1 MAIAG
6 KFYESDYEEAFCQ
19 VMQEA
24 GWDYTFGG
32 ALHRK
37 YTDTLLEDDLRS
49 YLANAYFSKG
59 ITDADLIT
67 IIARMRNVGSSTEYK
82 SLREAFRLY
91 QDGFDFNPNDSTR
104 TPFHIDYIDFDNPEN
119 NIYRVVNQLEV
130 HQGNEIRIPDV
141 VLYINGIPVCI
152 VELKNPTDEN
162 ATIREAHTQITV
174 RYKRDIPSLLK
185 YTALAVI
192 SDGSNSRLGSVFTP
206 YEFFYAWKKIEN
218 KSEAQMGV
226 EQMVTLIYGA
236 LAPKRITAIIRDY
249 VYFPD
254 LDDKE
259 DDETEIVC
267 RYPQFF
273 AAEQMRDNIIAH
285 LRSRGGDGKGGTY
298 FGATGCGKTYTMLFL
313 ARQLALRSKAYLE
326 SPTILIIVDREDLET
341 QAGKLFCKSKEYMND
356 NSIRVFDTIE
366 DLRKEMSLRTRGG
379 VYVTTI
385 QKFQSTLGL
394 LNDRSNIICF
404 SDEAHRTQ
412 VSLGS
417 GLKVVDKA
425 EDQTKLGAFV
435 THGFATYL
443 RTALPN
449 ATYVGFTGTP
459 IDETIHVFGAEVDRY
474 TMRQSV
480 DDGITVDI
488 KYEARLARVL
498 VDSEQAKQIE
508 AYYEQC
514 AEEGATEEDIR
525 KSKEAMSSLNIILG
539 DPERQ
544 NKLAVDIINHYDRFC
559 EEQPELVQKA
569 MIVCSDR
576 KIAYGLY
583 KLIAKYRPEWV
594 EPRKAMNE
602 EGLSAEELEK
612 LEAVQFVNLIATRE
626 RNDEKEMYD
635 ALGDKDN
642 RKHLA
647 ELFKDDKS
655 NFRIAIVVDMWITG
669 FDAPCL
675 SVLYNDKPLQKH
687 TLIQTISRVNRK
699 YKTKEY
705 GLIVDYIGIRK
716 NMQEALKKY
725 GGDDVV
731 GGDDLPTVLETFHNE
746 LQILKDLM
754 DKYDFTPF
762 FNGSPLGKLQCLQH
776 AAEFIQAQPAHKTE
790 KSNKKAVSFQTIYKG
805 HVRRM
810 RAAYNICNPA
820 GALTMD
826 ETAWAQC
833 FMAINSYLKKITDT
847 AHDVESMNRH
857 VAVMLKEVL
866 SCNGIETILA
876 TETEEE
882 IFGESFMRELDDVK
896 MPHTKFQL
904 LAQMLRRAIKE
915 YSKTNAIKGSEFAE
929 KLQKTV
935 DEYNKRDEL
944 VFVNDVTGDVV
955 SAVSDEIQS
964 KVESLTDELIALLK
978 QMKSDKDEFKKLGI
992 SFEEKAFYDILV
1004 DTRNK
1009 HEFEYSD
1016 EKCIDLARKI
1026 KELIDSSAMYADW
1039 INNNNIRNS
1048 LKNELIKLL
1057 YYNGYPP
1064 KWSADIFEK
1073 VLAQVENY
1081 KKNN

>member
-1 MAIAG
+1 
-6 KFYESDYEEAFCQ
+6 
-19 VMQEA
+19 
-24 GWDYTFGG
+24 
-32 ALHRK
+32 
-37 YTDTLLEDDLRS
+37 
-49 YLANAYFSKG
+49 
-59 ITDADLIT
+59 
-67 IIARMRNVGSSTEYK
+67 
-82 SLREAFRLY
+82 
-91 QDGFDFNPNDSTR
+91 
-104 TPFHIDYIDFDNPEN
+104 
-119 NIYRVVNQLEV
+119 
-130 HQGNEIRIPDV
+130 
-141 VLYINGIPVCI
+141 
-152 VELKNPTDEN
+152 
-162 ATIREAHTQITV
+162 
-174 RYKRDIPSLLK
+174 
-185 YTALAVI
+185 
-192 SDGSNSRLGSVFTP
+192 
-206 YEFFYAWKKIEN
+206 
-218 KSEAQMGV
+218 
-226 EQMVTLIYGA
+226 
-236 LAPKRITAIIRDY
+236 
-249 VYFPD
+249 
-254 LDDKE
+254 
-259 DDETEIVC
+259 
-267 RYPQFF
+267 
-273 AAEQMRDNIIAH
+273 
-285 LRSRGGDGKGGTY
+285 
-298 FGATGCGKTYTMLFL
+298 
-313 ARQLALRSKAYLE
+313 
-326 SPTILIIVDREDLET
+326 
-341 QAGKLFCKSKEYMND
+341 
-356 NSIRVFDTIE
+356 
-366 DLRKEMSLRTRGG
+366 
-379 VYVTTI
+379 
-385 QKFQSTLGL
+385 
-394 LNDRSNIICF
+394 
-404 SDEAHRTQ
+404 
-412 VSLGS
+412 
-417 GLKVVDKA
+417 
-425 EDQTKLGAFV
+425 
-435 THGFATYL
+435 
-443 RTALPN
+443 
-449 ATYVGFTGTP
+449 
-459 IDETIHVFGAEVDRY
+459 
-474 TMRQSV
+474 
-480 DDGITVDI
+480 
-488 KYEARLARVL
+488 
-498 VDSEQAKQIE
+498 
-508 AYYEQC
+508 
-514 AEEGATEEDIR
+514 
-525 KSKEAMSSLNIILG
+525 
-539 DPERQ
+539 
-544 NKLAVDIINHYDRFC
+544 
-559 EEQPELVQKA
+559 
-569 MIVCSDR
+569 
-576 KIAYGLY
+576 
-583 KLIAKYRPEWV
+583 
-594 EPRKAMNE
+594 
-602 EGLSAEELEK
+602 
-612 LEAVQFVNLIATRE
+612 
-626 RNDEKEMYD
+626 
-635 ALGDKDN
+635 
-642 RKHLA
+642 
-647 ELFKDDKS
+647 
-655 NFRIAIVVDMWITG
+655 
-669 FDAPCL
+669 
-675 SVLYNDKPLQKH
+675 
-687 TLIQTISRVNRK
+687 
-699 YKTKEY
+699 
-705 GLIVDYIGIRK
+705 
-716 NMQEALKKY
+716 MQEALKKY